1 MTFSAIVERALRCAV
16 EAHAGQKRKDSE
28 GSPYIVHSIHVALTL
43 VRWGAEAEAVAAG
56 LLHDVVEDCAEKG
69 WSRERMEEEFGERVA
84 GIVAE
89 VTEDKRCS
97 WEERKQAQL
106 DHVPG
111 LSEDALAVK
120 AADLLHNMSSLAM
133 ELEANGADDGL
144 WDRFSRGREGTLWF
158 GGHMVAA
165 LGPRVAPAV
174 SEELSEALDRLSR
187 AAGL

>member
-89 VTEDKRCS
+89 VTDSGVQRIEGGRLIPVKTLEKRC
-97 WEERKQAQL
+97 L
-106 DHVPG
+106 P
-111 LSEDALAVK
+111 
-120 AADLLHNMSSLAM
+120 
-133 ELEANGADDGL
+133 DD
-144 WDRFSRGREGTLWF
+144 
-158 GGHMVAA
+158 
-165 LGPRVAPAV
+165 
-174 SEELSEALDRLSR
+174 
-187 AAGL
+187 